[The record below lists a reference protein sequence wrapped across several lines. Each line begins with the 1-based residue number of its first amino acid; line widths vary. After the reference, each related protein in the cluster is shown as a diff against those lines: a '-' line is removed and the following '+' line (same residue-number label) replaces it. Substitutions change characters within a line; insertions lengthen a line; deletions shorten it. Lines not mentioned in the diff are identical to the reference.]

1 MGIGQ
6 NAPAPTTYS
15 SKLVTA
21 PNDRPAANGGAPT
34 QSRQDLIPAGGSYA
48 PPPSA
53 AAPVSNAPANW
64 GLSSNK
70 ATSAYDPQNING
82 LTYDANSSL
91 KTGNQV
97 FRDSQGNLVRQMNR
111 GSNNVYAAD
120 VNAATGIQG
129 NGATGIPGQDGGG
142 GGPTFHASGPAT
154 VPNPAYP
161 GGIGTGAGTGGS
173 NGGVAGGAGG
183 TGTGKPLT
191 YTAQGGSAINDYG
204 GGGFGVG
211 SVGAV
216 NDASRKRVEQ
226 AVMSRLN
233 PQYDLQKDKM
243 RNQLATQGLEVGA
256 PGYTSEMERL
266 DRGYNDALQS
276 AVLTG
281 GQEESRQVGL
291 NSGLQQQAYNQGMGN
306 AQFDNNIRQ
315 QMLAEMLMQ
324 RQLPLNEL
332 NSLRT
337 GTQTPPM
344 QNPNGYY
351 TNNANGSPLF
361 DAAVAQGNANSA
373 AAGNNA
379 GIFSSIAGL
388 GGAAMNMFSDI
399 RLKKNLKKLGSLANG
414 LGWYSWDWK
423 NGTGSSVGV
432 IAQEVQGLMPS
443 AVSVAD
449 NGYMM
454 VDYGQIG
461 V

>member
-6 NAPAPTTYS
+6 NAPAPTSY
-15 SKLVTA
+15 
-21 PNDRPAANGGAPT
+21 
-34 QSRQDLIPAGGSYA
+34 RQDLTPAPA
-48 PPPSA
+48 PA
-53 AAPVSNAPANW
+53 AANQSNW

-97 FRDSQGNLVRQMNR
+97 FRDSQGNLVRRMNR

-129 NGATGIPGQDGGG
+129 NGATGIPGQDGS
-142 GGPTFHASGPAT
+142 TFHASGPAT

-216 NDASRKRVEQ
+216 NDASRKRVEA

-233 PQYDLQKDKM
+233 PQYDRQKDKM